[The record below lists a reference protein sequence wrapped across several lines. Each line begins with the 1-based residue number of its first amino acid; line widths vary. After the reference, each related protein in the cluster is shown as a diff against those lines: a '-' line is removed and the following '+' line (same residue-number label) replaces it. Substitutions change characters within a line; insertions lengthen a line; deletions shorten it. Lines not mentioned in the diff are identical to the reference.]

1 MFQSD
6 GPRGS
11 NNGPRG
17 PNIGEVMQNIGGPN
31 GKFGWVFRGGF
42 RRILIIAVVVASGL
56 WLSTGVYTVEAG
68 EQAVVR
74 QFGKFHSLADPGLN
88 FRIPAPVQT
97 VTKVNISTI
106 RTAQIGFRSQ
116 EGQTLRVL
124 DEALMLTTDNSIVE
138 AQLVVQYK
146 VSNPKDFVFNVRDPE
161 DVLRTTAEVSLRS
174 VVGRTGLQHLLTVG
188 RGEVE
193 LATREFL
200 EGLLNEYKAGMQV
213 TDVKLLT
220 VDPPEE
226 VKDAFQEVVR
236 ALEDETR
243 LINVADA
250 YQAGQLPIAKGQVQ
264 VQIRGS
270 AAYYQ
275 EQVERSAGEAG
286 RFLALLEQYRGAP
299 QVTRDRLYLETL
311 ETVLSSVE
319 KVIVDSR
326 VEVLP
331 LLSLTGL
338 D

>member
-6 GPRGS
+6 GPRG
-11 NNGPRG
+11 
-17 PNIGEVMQNIGGPN
+17 PNIGDTIQNIGGAS
-31 GKFGWVFRGGF
+31 GKFRKIFRGGF
-42 RRILIIAVVVASGL
+42 RGILIIAFLILGGL

-68 EQAVVR
+68 EQA
-74 QFGKFHSLADPGLN
+74 LAEPGLN

-97 VTKVNISTI
+97 ITKVNVEAI
-106 RTAQIGFRSQ
+106 RTTQIGFRSQ
-116 EGQTLRVL
+116 DGQTLRVL

-146 VSNPKDFVFNVRDPE
+146 VSDPKDFVFNVLEPE
-161 DVLRTTAEVSLRS
+161 EVLRTTSEVALRS
-174 VVGRTGLQHLLTVG
+174 VVGRTGLQYLLTVG

-193 LATREFL
+193 LATREFT
-200 EGLLNEYKAGMQV
+200 ENLLVGYGTGIQI

-220 VDPPEE
+220 VDPPEQ

-243 LINVADA
+243 SINVAEA
-250 YQAGQLPIAKGQVQ
+250 YKAGQLPIAKGQVQ

-286 RFLALLEQYRGAP
+286 WFLALLEQYRGAP
-299 QVTRDRLYLETL
+299 QVTRERLYLESR
-311 ETVLSSVE
+311 EKVLNSVE
-319 KVIVDSR
+319 KVIVDGN
-326 VEVLP
+326 VDALP
-331 LLSLTGL
+331 LLGLTGL

>member
-1 MFQSD
+1 MFQND
-6 GPRGS
+6 
-11 NNGPRG
+11 GPRG
-17 PNIGEVMQNIGGPN
+17 PNIGDTIQNIGGASGN
-31 GKFGWVFRGGF
+31 FRKIFRGGF
-42 RRILIIAVVVASGL
+42 RGILIIAFLILGGL

-97 VTKVNISTI
+97 ITKVNVEAI
-106 RTAQIGFRSQ
+106 RTTQIGFRSQ
-116 EGQTLRVL
+116 DGQTLRVL

-146 VSNPKDFVFNVRDPE
+146 VSDPKDFVFNVLEPE
-161 DVLRTTAEVSLRS
+161 EVLRTTSEVALRS
-174 VVGRTGLQHLLTVG
+174 VVGRTGLQYLLTVG

-193 LATREFL
+193 LAVREFT
-200 EGLLNEYKAGMQV
+200 ENLLIGYGTGIQI

-220 VDPPEE
+220 VDPPEQ

-243 LINVADA
+243 SINVAEA
-250 YQAGQLPIAKGQVQ
+250 YKAGQLPIAKGQVQ

-299 QVTRDRLYLETL
+299 QVTRERLYLESL
-311 ETVLSSVE
+311 EKVLNSVE
-319 KVIVDSR
+319 KVIVDGN
-326 VEVLP
+326 VDALP
-331 LLSLTGL
+331 LLGLTGL

>member
-1 MFQSD
+1 MFQGD
-6 GPRGS
+6 
-11 NNGPRG
+11 GPRG
-17 PNIGEVMQNIGGPN
+17 PNIGDTIQNMSDPN
-31 GKFGWVFRGGF
+31 GRFRKVFRGGF
-42 RRILIIAVVVASGL
+42 RTILIVGLLALGGL
-56 WLSTGVYTVEAG
+56 WASTGVYTVEAG

-74 QFGKFHSLADPGLN
+74 QFGKFHSLAAPGLN

-97 VTKVNISTI
+97 VTKVNVEAI

-146 VSNPKDFVFNVRDPE
+146 VSNPRDFVFNVRDPE

-193 LATREFL
+193 LATREFA
-200 EGLLNEYKAGMQV
+200 ENLLLLYETGIQI

-243 LINVADA
+243 LINVASA
-250 YQAGQLPIAKGQVQ
+250 YRAGQLPIAKGQVQ

-275 EQVERSAGEAG
+275 EQVERSAGEGG
-286 RFLALLEQYRGAP
+286 RFLALLEQYRVAP
-299 QVTRDRLYLETL
+299 QVTRERLYLETL
-311 ETVLSSVE
+311 EKVLNSVE
-319 KVIVDSR
+319 KVIVDGQ
-326 VEVLP
+326 VDALP
-331 LLSLTGL
+331 LLGLTGL

>member
-6 GPRGS
+6 GPRG
-11 NNGPRG
+11 
-17 PNIGEVMQNIGGPN
+17 PNIGDTIQNIGGAS
-31 GKFGWVFRGGF
+31 GKFRKIFRGGF
-42 RRILIIAVVVASGL
+42 RGILIIAFLILGGL

-74 QFGKFHSLADPGLN
+74 QFGKFHSLAEPGLN

-97 VTKVNISTI
+97 ITKVNVEAI
-106 RTAQIGFRSQ
+106 RTTQIGFRSQ
-116 EGQTLRVL
+116 DGQTLRVL

-146 VSNPKDFVFNVRDPE
+146 VSDPKDFVFNVLEPE
-161 DVLRTTAEVSLRS
+161 EVLRTTSEVALRS
-174 VVGRTGLQHLLTVG
+174 VVGRTGLQYLLTVG

-193 LATREFL
+193 LATREFT
-200 EGLLNEYKAGMQV
+200 ENLLVGYGTGIQI

-220 VDPPEE
+220 VDPPAQ

-243 LINVADA
+243 SINVAEA
-250 YQAGQLPIAKGQVQ
+250 YMAGQLPIAKGQVQ

-299 QVTRDRLYLETL
+299 QVTRERLYLESL
-311 ETVLSSVE
+311 EKVLNSVE
-319 KVIVDSR
+319 KVIVDGN
-326 VEVLP
+326 VDALP
-331 LLSLTGL
+331 LLGLTGL

>member
-1 MFQSD
+1 MFQND
-6 GPRGS
+6 
-11 NNGPRG
+11 GPRG
-17 PNIGEVMQNIGGPN
+17 PNIADTIQNIGGPN
-31 GKFGWVFRGGF
+31 SKLRGVLSGGF
-42 RRILIIAVVVASGL
+42 RRIFIIALVVAGGL

-74 QFGKFHSLADPGLN
+74 QFGSFHSLAGPGLN

-97 VTKVNISTI
+97 VSKVNVSAI

-161 DVLRTTAEVSLRS
+161 DVLRTTAEVALRS

-193 LATREFL
+193 LATREFS
-200 EGLLNEYKAGMQV
+200 EMLLAQYEIGIQI

-243 LINVADA
+243 TINVAEA
-250 YQAGQLPIAKGQVQ
+250 YKAGQLPMAKGQVQ
-264 VQIRGS
+264 VKIRGS

-275 EQVERSAGEAG
+275 QQVERSAGEAG
-286 RFLALLEQYRGAP
+286 RFLALLEQYRQAP
-299 QVTRDRLYLETL
+299 QVTRERLYLESL
-311 ETVLSSVE
+311 EKVLNSVE
-319 KVIVDSR
+319 KIIVDGHIEA
-326 VEVLP
+326 VP
-331 LLSLTGL
+331 LLGLAGL

>member
-6 GPRGS
+6 GPRGPS
-11 NNGPRG
+11 
-17 PNIGEVMQNIGGPN
+17 IGDTIQNIGGPN
-31 GKFGWVFRGGF
+31 GRFRKVFRGGF
-42 RRILIIAVVVASGL
+42 KTILIIAFLVLGGL

-74 QFGKFHSLADPGLN
+74 QFGKFQSLAGPGLN

-97 VTKVNISTI
+97 VTKVNVEAI

-146 VSNPKDFVFNVRDPE
+146 VSDAKEFVFNVRDPE
-161 DVLRTTAEVSLRS
+161 DVLRTTSEVALRS

-193 LATREFL
+193 LATREFA
-200 EGLLNEYKAGMQV
+200 ENLLLEYKTGIQI

-243 LINVADA
+243 LINVAEA
-250 YQAGQLPIAKGQVQ
+250 YKAGQLPIAKGQVQ

-299 QVTRDRLYLETL
+299 QVTRERLYLESL
-311 ETVLSSVE
+311 EKVLNSVE
-319 KVIVDSR
+319 KVIVDGN
-326 VEVLP
+326 VDALP
-331 LLSLTGL
+331 LLGLTGL

>member
-1 MFQSD
+1 MFQND
-6 GPRGS
+6 
-11 NNGPRG
+11 GPRG
-17 PNIGEVMQNIGGPN
+17 PNIADTIQNIGGPIR
-31 GKFGWVFRGGF
+31 GVLSGGF
-42 RRILIIAVVVASGL
+42 RRILIIALVVAGGL
-56 WLSTGVYTVEAG
+56 WLSTGIYTVEAG
-68 EQAVVR
+68 EQAVVK
-74 QFGKFHSLADPGLN
+74 QFGAFHSLAGPGLN

-97 VTKVNISTI
+97 VTKVNVAAI

-146 VSNPKDFVFNVRDPE
+146 VSDPKAFVFNVRDPE

-174 VVGRTGLQHLLTVG
+174 VVGRTGLQHMLTVG

-193 LATREFL
+193 LATREFT
-200 EGLLNEYKAGMQV
+200 EILLGRYEVGIQI

-243 LINVADA
+243 TINVAEA
-250 YQAGQLPIAKGQVQ
+250 YKAGQLPMAKGEVQ

-275 EQVERSAGEAG
+275 QQVERSAGEAG
-286 RFLALLEQYRGAP
+286 RFLALLEQYRQAP
-299 QVTRDRLYLETL
+299 QVTRERLYLESL
-311 ETVLSSVE
+311 EKVLSSVE
-319 KVIVDSR
+319 KVIVDGH
-326 VEVLP
+326 VDAVP
-331 LLSLTGL
+331 LLGLSGL

>member
-1 MFQSD
+1 MFQND
-6 GPRGS
+6 
-11 NNGPRG
+11 GPRG
-17 PNIGEVMQNIGGPN
+17 PNIGDTIQNIGGASGN
-31 GKFGWVFRGGF
+31 FRKIFRGGF
-42 RRILIIAVVVASGL
+42 RGILIIAFLILGGL

-74 QFGKFHSLADPGLN
+74 QFGKFHSLAEPGLN

-97 VTKVNISTI
+97 ITKVNVEAI
-106 RTAQIGFRSQ
+106 RTTQIGFRSQ
-116 EGQTLRVL
+116 DGQTLRVL

-146 VSNPKDFVFNVRDPE
+146 VSDPKDFVFNVLEPE
-161 DVLRTTAEVSLRS
+161 EVLRTTSEVALRS
-174 VVGRTGLQHLLTVG
+174 VVGRTGLQYLLTVG

-193 LATREFL
+193 LAVREFT
-200 EGLLNEYKAGMQV
+200 ENLLIGYGTGIQI

-220 VDPPEE
+220 VDPPEQ

-243 LINVADA
+243 SINVAEA
-250 YQAGQLPIAKGQVQ
+250 YKAGQLPIAKGQVQ

-299 QVTRDRLYLETL
+299 QVTRERLYLESL
-311 ETVLSSVE
+311 EKVLNSVE
-319 KVIVDSR
+319 KVIVDGN
-326 VEVLP
+326 VDALP
-331 LLSLTGL
+331 LLGLTGL

>member
-6 GPRGS
+6 GPRG
-11 NNGPRG
+11 
-17 PNIGEVMQNIGGPN
+17 PNIGDTIQNIGGAS
-31 GKFGWVFRGGF
+31 GKFRKIFRGGF
-42 RRILIIAVVVASGL
+42 RGIAIIALLILGGL

-74 QFGKFHSLADPGLN
+74 QFGKFHSLAEPGLN

-97 VTKVNISTI
+97 VTKVNVEAI
-106 RTAQIGFRSQ
+106 RTTQIGFRSQ
-116 EGQTLRVL
+116 DGQTLRVL

-146 VSNPKDFVFNVRDPE
+146 VSDPKDFVFNVLEPE
-161 DVLRTTAEVSLRS
+161 EVLRTTSEVALRS

-193 LATREFL
+193 LATREFT
-200 EGLLNEYKAGMQV
+200 ENLLSGYGTGIQI

-220 VDPPEE
+220 VDPPEQ

-243 LINVADA
+243 EINVAEA
-250 YQAGQLPIAKGQVQ
+250 YKAGQLPIAKGQVQ

-299 QVTRDRLYLETL
+299 QVTRERLYLESL
-311 ETVLSSVE
+311 EKVLNSVE
-319 KVIVDSR
+319 KVIVDGN
-326 VEVLP
+326 VDALP
-331 LLSLTGL
+331 LLGLTGL